1 MAVLTGTTSTYGV
14 GSAGGNRED
23 LEDKIWDLFPDDTYV
38 ISNIDKVKA
47 NATYH

>member
-1 MAVLTGTTSTYGV
+1 MAIVSGSTITYGV

-23 LEDKIWDLFPDDTYV
+23 LEDV
-38 ISNIDKVKA
+38 IYELDPLETRCLSQFDHGTA